1 MPWCYTECV
10 WAGAEKSVN
19 IPTKNYTLL
28 KQTEDIMDKYFIGTL
43 NNISQKGLCRL
54 TDKFELTDDV
64 DKANGII
71 VRSFKMHDME
81 LSDNLLAIGRA
92 GAGVNN
98 IPLDKCS
105 DKGIVVFNA
114 PGANSNAVKEL
125 AVAGMIMGARNIYEG
140 IAWGQTL
147 EGDVAANVEKGKKQ
161 FAGTEIAGKTLGV
174 IGLGAIGAK
183 IANAAY
189 ALGMKVVGYE
199 AFTPHPCLTAPVELK
214 DSTEEMVPECDFI
227 TIHVPSLPT
236 TKGMVNKDLIAKMK
250 DGVIF
255 MNYARPDLIVV
266 DDVVEALESGKM
278 RKYMTDLLE
287 PEYIGKKGIVA
298 TPHLGASTAEAEEN
312 CAIMATDQLMDY
324 LENGN
329 IVNSVN
335 FPRVTLERNGDE
347 RHCFLVKAEKT
358 AEEVEAKM
366 KEFYGGALKGFA
378 GAKNRANDYGYF
390 IADVDKGTAPFSC
403 DCVIKSRVL

>member
-1 MPWCYTECV
+1 
-10 WAGAEKSVN
+10 
-19 IPTKNYTLL
+19 
-28 KQTEDIMDKYFIGTL
+28 MDKYFIGTL

-54 TDKFELTDDV
+54 TDKYELTEDI

-71 VRSFKMHDME
+71 VRSFKMHDMDF
-81 LSDNLLAIGRA
+81 SDNLLAIGRA

-105 DKGIVVFNA
+105 EKGIVVFNA

-125 AVAGMIMGARNIYEG
+125 AVAGMIMGARNMYEG

-147 EGDVAANVEKGKKQ
+147 SGDVAADVEKGKKQ

-183 IANAAY
+183 IANAAE
-189 ALGMKVVGYE
+189 ALGMNVVGYE
-199 AFTPHPCLTAPVELK
+199 AFSPHPCLTANVDLK
-214 DSTEEMVPECDFI
+214 DSVEEMVPECDFI

-266 DDVVEALESGKM
+266 DDVIAALESGKI

-324 LENGN
+324 LGFGN

-335 FPRVTLERNGDE
+335 FPRVTLENLGDE
-347 RHCFLVKAEKT
+347 RHCFLVKCEKT

-366 KEFYGGALKGFA
+366 KEHYGSALKGFA

-390 IADVDKGTAPFSC
+390 IADVEKGTAPFSC
-403 DCVIKSRVL
+403 DCVIRCRVL

>member
-1 MPWCYTECV
+1 
-10 WAGAEKSVN
+10 
-19 IPTKNYTLL
+19 
-28 KQTEDIMDKYFIGTL
+28 MDKFYIGTL
-43 NNISQKGLCRL
+43 NNISSKGLS
-54 TDKFELTDDV
+54 KFGDRYEMTEDV
-64 DKANGII
+64 DKANAVL
-71 VRSFKMHDME
+71 VRSFKMHEMNF
-81 LSDNLLAIGRA
+81 SDELLAIGRA

-98 IPLDKCS
+98 IPVDRCAEQ
-105 DKGIVVFNA
+105 GIVVFNT

-125 AVAGMIMGARNIYEG
+125 AIAGMIMGARNMYEG

-161 FAGTEIAGKTLGV
+161 FAGTEIMGKTVGI

-183 IANAAY
+183 IANAAE
-189 ALGMKVVGYE
+189 ALGMTVVGYE
-199 AFTPHPCLTAPVELK
+199 AFKPHPCLTADVKLF
-214 DSTEEMVPECDFI
+214 DSVEEMVPECDFI
-227 TIHVPSLPT
+227 SIHVPSLPA
-236 TKGMVNKDLIAKMK
+236 TKGMINKDLIAKMK

-312 CAIMATDQLMDY
+312 CAMMAADELMDY

-335 FPRVTLERNGDE
+335 FPRVTLEVKEGTA
-347 RHCFLVKAEKT
+347 RHCFIVKCEKT
-358 AEEVEAKM
+358 ADEIMEKISG
-366 KEFYGGALKGFA
+366 FYGDALAEITGSKARNGEL
-378 GAKNRANDYGYF
+378 GYF
-390 IADVDKGTAPFSC
+390 IAAVKEDTDKVFNC
-403 DCVIKSRVL
+403 DCVIRARVL

>member
-1 MPWCYTECV
+1 
-10 WAGAEKSVN
+10 
-19 IPTKNYTLL
+19 
-28 KQTEDIMDKYFIGTL
+28 MDKYYIGTL

-71 VRSFKMHDME
+71 LRSFKMHDME
-81 LSDNLLAIGRA
+81 LSDNLLAVGRA

-98 IPLDKCS
+98 IPLDKCAE
-105 DKGIVVFNA
+105 KGIVVFNT

-125 AVAGMIMGARNIYEG
+125 ALAGMIMGARNIYEG

-147 EGDVAANVEKGKKQ
+147 EGDVATNVEKGKKQ

-189 ALGMKVVGYE
+189 ALGMNVVGYE

-214 DSTEEMVPECDFI
+214 NSTEEMVPECDFI

-312 CAIMATDQLMDY
+312 CAVMATDQLMDY

-329 IVNSVN
+329 IINSVN
-335 FPRVTLERNGDE
+335 FPRVSMEKKGAE
-347 RHCFLVKAEKT
+347 RHCFVVKSDKT
-358 AEEVEAKM
+358 ADEIKAKM
-366 KEFYGGALKGFA
+366 EAFYGDKLAGFA
-378 GAKNRANDYGYF
+378 GAKNRANDFGYF
-390 IADVDKGTAPFSC
+390 IADVAAGTEPFNC
-403 DCVIKSRVL
+403 NCVIKTRVL

>member
-1 MPWCYTECV
+1 
-10 WAGAEKSVN
+10 
-19 IPTKNYTLL
+19 
-28 KQTEDIMDKYFIGTL
+28 
-43 NNISQKGLCRL
+43 
-54 TDKFELTDDV
+54 
-64 DKANGII
+64 
-71 VRSFKMHDME
+71 MHDMDF
-81 LSDNLLAIGRA
+81 SDNLLAIGRA

-105 DKGIVVFNA
+105 EKGILVFND

-140 IAWGQTL
+140 ISWGQTL

-214 DSTEEMVPECDFI
+214 NSTEEMVPECDFI

-324 LENGN
+324 LDNGN
-329 IVNSVN
+329 IINSVN
-335 FPRVTLERNGDE
+335 FPRVSMEKKGAE
-347 RHCFLVKAEKT
+347 RHCFLLKNDKSADEVKA
-358 AEEVEAKM
+358 KM
-366 KEFYGGALKGFA
+366 EDFYGDKLAGIA
-378 GAKNRANDYGYF
+378 GAKVRGSEFGYF
-390 IADVDKGTAPFSC
+390 IVDVAEGTEPFSC
-403 DCVIKSRVL
+403 DCIIRTRVL

>member
-1 MPWCYTECV
+1 M
-10 WAGAEKSVN
+10 N
-19 IPTKNYTLL
+19 N
-28 KQTEDIMDKYFIGTL
+28 TEDIMDKYYIGTL
-43 NNISQKGLCRL
+43 NNISPKGLCRL

-71 VRSFKMHDME
+71 VRSFKMHEMDF
-81 LSDNLLAIGRA
+81 SDDLLAIGRA

-98 IPLDKCS
+98 IPLDKCAE
-105 DKGIVVFNA
+105 KGIVVFNT

-125 AVAGMIMGARNIYEG
+125 AIAGMIMGARNMYEG

-161 FAGTEIAGKTLGV
+161 FAGTEIAGKTLGI

-183 IANAAY
+183 IANAAE
-189 ALGMKVVGYE
+189 ALGMTVVGYE
-199 AFTPHPCLTAPVELK
+199 AFTPHPCLTADVKLC
-214 DSTEEMVPECDFI
+214 DSVEEMVPMCDFI
-227 TIHVPSLPT
+227 SIHVPSLPT

-312 CAIMATDQLMDY
+312 CAVMATDQLMDY

-329 IVNSVN
+329 LVNSVN
-335 FPRVTLERNGDE
+335 FLGRVTMERAAGSD
-347 RHCFLVKAEKT
+347 RHCFLVKCDKDADTVSEKI
-358 AEEVEAKM
+358 KG
-366 KEFYGGALKGFA
+366 FYGDKLLGFA
-378 GAKNRANDYGYF
+378 GSKRNDFGYF
-390 IADVDKGTAPFSC
+390 IADVAAGTEPFSC
-403 DCVIKSRVL
+403 DCVIKTRVL

>member
-1 MPWCYTECV
+1 
-10 WAGAEKSVN
+10 
-19 IPTKNYTLL
+19 
-28 KQTEDIMDKYFIGTL
+28 MDKYFIGTL

-71 VRSFKMHDME
+71 LRSFKMHDME
-81 LSDNLLAIGRA
+81 LSDNLLAVGRA

-98 IPLDKCS
+98 IPLDKCA
-105 DKGIVVFNA
+105 DKGIVVFNT

-140 IAWGQTL
+140 ISWGQTL

-161 FAGTEIAGKTLGV
+161 FAGTEIAGKTLGI

-183 IANAAY
+183 IANAGE

-199 AFTPHPCLTAPVELK
+199 AFVPHPCLTADVKLY
-214 DSTEEMVPECDFI
+214 DSAEEMVPECDFI
-227 TIHVPSLPT
+227 SIHVPSLPT
-236 TKGMVNKDLIAKMK
+236 TKGMVNKDLIEKMK

-329 IVNSVN
+329 LVNSVN
-335 FPRVTLERNGDE
+335 FLGRVTMERAAGSD
-347 RHCFLVKAEKT
+347 RHCFLIKCDKA
-358 AEEVEAKM
+358 ADEVEAKI
-366 KEFYGGALKGFA
+366 KDFYGDKLLGFA
-378 GAKNRANDYGYF
+378 GSKRNEFGYF
-390 IADVDKGTAPFSC
+390 IADVAAGAEPFSC

>member
-1 MPWCYTECV
+1 
-10 WAGAEKSVN
+10 
-19 IPTKNYTLL
+19 
-28 KQTEDIMDKYFIGTL
+28 MDKYYIGTL
-43 NNISQKGLCRL
+43 NNISPKGLCRL

-71 VRSFKMHDME
+71 LRSFKMHDME
-81 LSDNLLAIGRA
+81 LSDNLLAVGRA

-98 IPLDKCS
+98 IPLDKCA
-105 DKGIVVFNA
+105 DKGIVVFNT

-147 EGDVAANVEKGKKQ
+147 EGDVATNVEKGKKQ

-266 DDVVEALESGKM
+266 DDAARRASLPHRISELPQLRLKRTALSWLQISSWTISKTETSLTQSTSQES
-278 RKYMTDLLE
+278 LLKRLLTRD
-287 PEYIGKKGIVA
+287 I
-298 TPHLGASTAEAEEN
+298 AS
-312 CAIMATDQLMDY
+312 
-324 LENGN
+324 
-329 IVNSVN
+329 S
-335 FPRVTLERNGDE
+335 
-347 RHCFLVKAEKT
+347 
-358 AEEVEAKM
+358 
-366 KEFYGGALKGFA
+366 
-378 GAKNRANDYGYF
+378 
-390 IADVDKGTAPFSC
+390 
-403 DCVIKSRVL
+403 

>member
-1 MPWCYTECV
+1 
-10 WAGAEKSVN
+10 
-19 IPTKNYTLL
+19 
-28 KQTEDIMDKYFIGTL
+28 MDKYFIGTL

-71 VRSFKMHDME
+71 LRSFKMHDME
-81 LSDNLLAIGRA
+81 LSDNLLAVGRA

-98 IPLDKCS
+98 IPLDKCAE
-105 DKGIVVFNA
+105 KGIVVFNT

-147 EGDVAANVEKGKKQ
+147 EGDVATNVEKGKKQ

-189 ALGMKVVGYE
+189 ALGMNVVGYE
-199 AFTPHPCLTAPVELK
+199 AFTPHPCLEAPVELK

-329 IVNSVN
+329 IINSVN
-335 FPRVTLERNGDE
+335 FPRVSMERKGAE
-347 RHCFLVKAEKT
+347 RHCFVVKSDKAADEIK
-358 AEEVEAKM
+358 AKM
-366 KEFYGGALKGFA
+366 EAFYGDKLTGFA
-378 GAKNRANDYGYF
+378 GTKNRANDFGYF
-390 IADVDKGTAPFSC
+390 IADVAAGTEPFSC
-403 DCVIKSRVL
+403 DCVIKARVL

>member
-1 MPWCYTECV
+1 
-10 WAGAEKSVN
+10 
-19 IPTKNYTLL
+19 
-28 KQTEDIMDKYFIGTL
+28 MDKYYIGTL

-71 VRSFKMHDME
+71 LRSFKMHDME
-81 LSDNLLAIGRA
+81 LSDNLLAVGRA

-98 IPLDKCS
+98 IPLDKCAE
-105 DKGIVVFNA
+105 KGIVVCNT

-147 EGDVAANVEKGKKQ
+147 EGDVATNVEKGKKQ

-189 ALGMKVVGYE
+189 ALGMNVVGYE

-312 CAIMATDQLMDY
+312 CAVMATDQLMDY

-329 IVNSVN
+329 IINSVN
-335 FPRVTLERNGDE
+335 FPRVSMEKKGAE
-347 RHCFLVKAEKT
+347 RHCFVVKSDKT
-358 AEEVEAKM
+358 ADEIKAKM
-366 KEFYGGALKGFA
+366 EAFYGDKLAGFA
-378 GAKNRANDYGYF
+378 GAKNRANDFGYF
-390 IADVDKGTAPFSC
+390 IADVAAGTEPFNC
-403 DCVIKSRVL
+403 NCVIKTRVL

>member
-1 MPWCYTECV
+1 M
-10 WAGAEKSVN
+10 
-19 IPTKNYTLL
+19 
-28 KQTEDIMDKYFIGTL
+28 EDTMDKYFIGTL
-43 NNISQKGLCRL
+43 NNISPKGLCRL
-54 TDKFELTDDV
+54 TDKYELTEEV
-64 DKANGII
+64 EKANGII
-71 VRSFKMHDME
+71 VRSFKMHDMDF
-81 LSDNLLAIGRA
+81 SDNLMAIGRA

-98 IPLDKCS
+98 IPLDRCS
-105 DKGIVVFNA
+105 EKGIVVFNA

-125 AVAGMIMGARNIYEG
+125 AVAGMIMGARNMYEG

-147 EGDVAANVEKGKKQ
+147 EGDVASNVEKGKKQ
-161 FAGTEIAGKTLGV
+161 FAGTEIAGKTLGI

-183 IANAAY
+183 IANAAE
-189 ALGMKVVGYE
+189 ALGMTVVGYE
-199 AFTPHPCLTAPVELK
+199 AFQPHPCLTADVKLC
-214 DSTEEMVPECDFI
+214 DSVEEMVPMCDFI
-227 TIHVPSLPT
+227 SIHVPSLPT

-255 MNYARPDLIVV
+255 MNYARPDLVVV

-335 FPRVTLERNGDE
+335 FPRVTLEKSGAE
-347 RHCFLVKAEKT
+347 RHCFVLKNDKT
-358 AEEVEAKM
+358 AEETEAKI
-366 KEFYGGALKGFA
+366 KEFYGDKLTGIA
-378 GAKNRANDYGYF
+378 GAKVRGGEYGYF
-390 IADVDKGTAPFSC
+390 IADVSASTEPFSC
-403 DCVIKSRVL
+403 DCIIRTRVL

>member
-1 MPWCYTECV
+1 
-10 WAGAEKSVN
+10 
-19 IPTKNYTLL
+19 
-28 KQTEDIMDKYFIGTL
+28 MDKYFIGTL

-54 TDKFELTDDV
+54 TDKFELTEDV
-64 DKANGII
+64 EKANGII
-71 VRSFKMHDME
+71 VRSFKMHDMDF
-81 LSDNLLAIGRA
+81 SDELLAIGRA

-98 IPLDKCS
+98 IPLDKCAE
-105 DKGIVVFNA
+105 KGIVVFNT

-125 AVAGMIMGARNIYEG
+125 AIAGMIMGARNMYEG
-140 IAWGQTL
+140 ISWGQTL

-161 FAGTEIAGKTLGV
+161 FAGTEIAGKTLGI

-183 IANAAY
+183 IANAAE
-189 ALGMKVVGYE
+189 ALGMTVVGYE
-199 AFTPHPCLTAPVELK
+199 AFSPHPCLTADVKLC
-214 DSTEEMVPECDFI
+214 DSVEEMVPMCDFI
-227 TIHVPSLPT
+227 SIHVPSLPT

-266 DDVVEALESGKM
+266 DDVIEALESGKI

-312 CAIMATDQLMDY
+312 CAVMATDQLMDY

-335 FPRVTLERNGDE
+335 FPRVSMERKGAE
-347 RHCFLVKAEKT
+347 RHCFLLKNDKSADEVKA
-358 AEEVEAKM
+358 KM
-366 KEFYGGALKGFA
+366 EEFYGDALCGFA
-378 GAKNRANDYGYF
+378 GNKNRANEFGYF
-390 IADVDKGTAPFSC
+390 IADVAAGTEPFSC
-403 DCVIKSRVL
+403 DCIIKTRVL

>member
-1 MPWCYTECV
+1 
-10 WAGAEKSVN
+10 
-19 IPTKNYTLL
+19 
-28 KQTEDIMDKYFIGTL
+28 MDKYFIGTL
-43 NNISQKGLCRL
+43 NNISPKGLCRL
-54 TDKFELTDDV
+54 TDKFELTEDI

-71 VRSFKMHDME
+71 VRSFKMHDMDF
-81 LSDNLLAIGRA
+81 SDNLLAIGRA

-98 IPLDKCS
+98 IPLDRCS
-105 DKGIVVFNA
+105 EKGIVAFNT

-125 AVAGMIMGARNIYEG
+125 AVAGMIMGARNMYEG
-140 IAWGQTL
+140 ISWGQTL

-183 IANAAY
+183 IANAAE

-199 AFTPHPCLTAPVELK
+199 AFTPHPCLTADVDLK
-214 DSTEEMVPECDFI
+214 NSVEEMVPECDFI

-312 CAIMATDQLMDY
+312 CAVMATDQLMDY

-335 FPRVTLERNGDE
+335 FPRVSMEKKGAE
-347 RHCFLVKAEKT
+347 RHCFLLKNDKTADEVKA
-358 AEEVEAKM
+358 KM
-366 KEFYGGALKGFA
+366 EEFYGSKLAGFA
-378 GAKNRANDYGYF
+378 GAKVRGSEFGYF
-390 IADVDKGTAPFSC
+390 IADVTESTEPFSC
-403 DCVIKSRVL
+403 DCIIRTRVL

>member
-1 MPWCYTECV
+1 
-10 WAGAEKSVN
+10 
-19 IPTKNYTLL
+19 
-28 KQTEDIMDKYFIGTL
+28 MDKYYIGTL
-43 NNISQKGLCRL
+43 NNISKKGLCRL
-54 TDKFELTDDV
+54 TDRYELTEDV

-71 VRSFKMHDME
+71 VRSFKMHDMDF
-81 LSDNLLAIGRA
+81 SDNLLAVGRA

-98 IPLDKCS
+98 IPLDRCAE
-105 DKGIVVFNA
+105 KGIVVFNT

-125 AVAGMIMGARNIYEG
+125 AIAGMIMGARNMYEG

-161 FAGTEIAGKTLGV
+161 FAGTEIMGKTVGI

-183 IANAAY
+183 IANAAE
-189 ALGMKVVGYE
+189 ALGMNVVGYE
-199 AFTPHPCLTAPVELK
+199 AFTPHPCMKADVKLY
-214 DSTEEMVPECDFI
+214 DSVEEMVPVCDFI
-227 TIHVPSLPT
+227 SIHVPSLPT

-266 DDVVEALESGKM
+266 EDVLEALESGKM

-312 CAIMATDQLMDY
+312 CAVMATDQLMDY

-335 FPRVTLERNGDE
+335 FPRVTLERKGAA
-347 RHCFLVKAEKT
+347 RHCFLLKNDKTADEVKA
-358 AEEVEAKM
+358 KM
-366 KEFYGGALKGFA
+366 AEFYGDKLVGFA
-378 GAKNRANDYGYF
+378 GAKMRGNEFGYF
-390 IADVDKGTAPFSC
+390 IADLAEATEPFSC
-403 DCVIKSRVL
+403 DCIIRTRVL

>member
-1 MPWCYTECV
+1 
-10 WAGAEKSVN
+10 
-19 IPTKNYTLL
+19 
-28 KQTEDIMDKYFIGTL
+28 MDKYYIGTL
-43 NNISQKGLCRL
+43 NNISQKGLSRL
-54 TDKFELTDDV
+54 TDKYELTEDV

-71 VRSFKMHDME
+71 VRSFKMHDMDF
-81 LSDNLLAIGRA
+81 SDELLAIGRA

-105 DKGIVVFNA
+105 EKGIVVFNA

-125 AVAGMIMGARNIYEG
+125 AVAGMIMGARNMYEG

-183 IANAAY
+183 IANAAE

-199 AFTPHPCLTAPVELK
+199 AFSPHPCLTADVDLK
-214 DSTEEMVPECDFI
+214 DSVEEMVPECDFI

-236 TKGMVNKDLIAKMK
+236 TKGMVNKDLIALMK

-266 DDVVEALESGKM
+266 DDVVAALESGKM

-335 FPRVTLERNGDE
+335 FPRVSIDRAAGSD
-347 RHCFLVKAEKT
+347 RHCFLVKSEK
-358 AEEVEAKM
+358 AADEIEATM
-366 KEFYGGALKGFA
+366 SGFYGDKLKGFK
-378 GAKNRANDYGYF
+378 GGKVRGGDYGYF
-390 IADVDKGTAPFSC
+390 IADVESGAEPFSC
-403 DCVIKSRVL
+403 DCVLKFRAL

>member
-1 MPWCYTECV
+1 MFQ
-10 WAGAEKSVN
+10 
-19 IPTKNYTLL
+19 I
-28 KQTEDIMDKYFIGTL
+28 QTL
-43 NNISQKGLCRL
+43 NKISPVGLA
-54 TDKFELTDDV
+54 ELGENYQVADTVENPD
-64 DKANGII
+64 AIL
-71 VRSFKMHDME
+71 VRSAVMHEME
-81 LSDNLLAIGRA
+81 FGSNLLAIARA

-98 IPLDKCS
+98 IPLDKCAE
-105 DKGIVVFNA
+105 KGIVVFNT

-125 AVAGMIMGARNIYEG
+125 AVAGMIMGARNMYEG

-147 EGDVAANVEKGKKQ
+147 EGDVASNVEKGKKQ

-174 IGLGAIGAK
+174 IGVGAIGAK
-183 IANAAY
+183 IANAAE

-199 AFTPHPCLTAPVELK
+199 AFTPHPCLTADVDLK
-214 DSTEEMVPECDFI
+214 DSVEEMVPECDFI

-236 TKGMVNKDLIAKMK
+236 TKGMINKDLIAKMK

-324 LENGN
+324 LNFGN

-335 FPRVTLERNGDE
+335 FPRVTMAKSGDE
-347 RHCFLVKAEKT
+347 RHCFILKNDKT

-366 KEFYGGALKGFA
+366 KEFYGDKLAA
-378 GAKNRANDYGYF
+378 ITGAKVRGGEYGYF
-390 IADVDKGTAPFSC
+390 IADVAAGTEPFSC
-403 DCVIKSRVL
+403 DCIIKTRVL

>member
-1 MPWCYTECV
+1 M
-10 WAGAEKSVN
+10 EKF
-19 IPTKNYTLL
+19 Y
-28 KQTEDIMDKYFIGTL
+28 IGTL
-43 NNISQKGLCRL
+43 NNISKVGLSRL
-54 TDKFELTDDV
+54 ADNYELTEDV
-64 DKANGII
+64 DKANGIV

-98 IPLDKCS
+98 IPLEKCA

-125 AVAGMIMGARNIYEG
+125 AIAGMIMGARNMYEG

-147 EGDVAANVEKGKKQ
+147 EGDVAADVEKGKKQ
-161 FAGTEIAGKTLGV
+161 FAGTEIMGKTVGI

-183 IANAAY
+183 IANAAD
-189 ALGMKVVGYE
+189 ALGMTVVGYE
-199 AFTPHPCLTAPVELK
+199 AFKPHPCLTAPVKLY
-214 DSTEEMVPECDFI
+214 DDVAEMVKVCDFVS
-227 TIHVPSLPT
+227 IHVPSLPA
-236 TKGMVNKDLIAKMK
+236 TKGMVNKELIANMK

-266 DDVVEALESGKM
+266 EDVIEALESGKM

-312 CAIMATDQLMDY
+312 CAVMAVDQLMDY
-324 LENGN
+324 LDNGN
-329 IVNSVN
+329 IINSVN
-335 FPRVTLERNGDE
+335 FPRVAL
-347 RHCFLVKAEKT
+347 
-358 AEEVEAKM
+358 EAKEGTKRICTM
-366 KEFYGGALKGFA
+366 YKCDEDASDKIKEFYGDCLVDFAAGKRGA
-378 GAKNRANDYGYF
+378 YGYA
-390 IADVDKGTAPFSC
+390 IAAVKAGSPKVFEC
-403 DCVIKSRVL
+403 DCVLRTRVIG